1 MRQGISTEAKSRP
14 WRERIAVIAPA
25 VVLTIA
31 GLVVAYQFVKPAP
44 PRHIVMA
51 TGPEHGVYAYYGRFY
66 RDRLAEEGVDVTPIG
81 TGPAGSAAMPKDGSS
96 AHGERARR
104 RIRPPI
110 PSRGEPSSK
119 SPSAT
124 SGSRAKP
131 KATDMGMRSNA
142 HRRDE
147 LTRAGWLGVV
157 SRLSALAPMLLS
169 LLRQN
174 APSGLRVP

>member
-25 VVLTIA
+25 VVMTIA
-31 GLVVAYQFVKPAP
+31 GLVVAYQFV
-44 PRHIVMA
+44 MA
-51 TGPEHGVYAYYGRFY
+51 AGPEHDVYAYYGRFY